1 MTGISI
7 GVHVHAEPR
16 SLLRTL
22 DSLRRNTSL
31 EHTLLLLPDG
41 PDAGTRATLDTIKD
55 VPLSGTTQPLGP
67 AACFNRLAAY
77 SDAGILVLLESGSLV
92 GPLWLEH
99 LLAALNS
106 DERNGLAGPSTN
118 HAWNEQRAFPHGA
131 GRSLEEVALTAHEA
145 FRRFDRQTR
154 TLEPL
159 YSLAD
164 FCYVVRREVLLTIG
178 AADER
183 YGLGPCWEM
192 DYNIR
197 AARAGFRGVWAC
209 AAYVYR
215 SPFTARRR
223 REEAR
228 RFEAS
233 KRLYQDKFCGARL
246 RGEKKSY
253 RSHCAGDACRNFA
266 PPSLIKIQSSQ
277 NEQGGEPPVLVRPA
291 MHSSETTAAGGQ
303 LTWLE
308 VAAPVA
314 SQRPEPAPLSG
325 LTAGS
330 LAPLSDSLIIT
341 QPEPL
346 VSCIMPT
353 YNRRRFV
360 PQAIRN
366 FLRQTYTNLELLI
379 VDDGTDPVRDCV
391 PDDRRIRY
399 LRLERK
405 LATGAKRNY
414 ACEQAAGEFIVHWD
428 DDDWYP
434 DRRVKAQARELLE
447 HGADLCGSS
456 RVSYYEPARDRA
468 WEYKYSGPGK
478 SWVAGNTLAYRKSF
492 WERNRFPEIQV
503 GEDSRFVWSRAS
515 KIIRDLDDRT
525 LCVAMIHG
533 GNTSRKVTRGHFWH
547 AVQESHIHEMLG
559 DERYFYCTASEDSV
573 PDQVPLISCI
583 MPTYN
588 RRRHLTLALEMFRAQ
603 DYPRLELIIVDD
615 GSDAVR
621 DLVCDEPCVR
631 YIRLEARASIG
642 TKRNLA
648 CKHAA
653 GSIIAHWDDDDWYA
667 PERLRYQSASIL
679 SGEADLTGLESS
691 FVLDLPSGQFWTAQP
706 HLHRRMFVGNV
717 HGGTLVYRRELL
729 AEGVRYPETNL
740 AEDAAFLSR
749 ATKLGK
755 RLLKLSNPGI
765 FVYVR
770 HDQNAWKAFKPG
782 RFISPAGWEHINPP
796 PTFHPQLL
804 ESYRRVA
811 S

>member
-1 MTGISI
+1 MSRISL
-7 GVHVHAEPR
+7 GVHVHAEPE
-16 SLLRTL
+16 SLRLTL
-22 DSLRRNTSL
+22 DSLRLNTSL

-41 PDAGTRATLDTIKD
+41 PDAPTRSALAAIKD
-55 VPLSGTTQPLGP
+55 VPLSGTTHPLGP
-67 AACFNRLAAY
+67 AACFNRLAAS
-77 SDAGILVLLESGSLV
+77 SDAEIMVLLESGSIV

-99 LLAALNS
+99 LLSALNS
-106 DERNGLAGPSTN
+106 DARNGLAGPSTN
-118 HAWNEQRAFPHGA
+118 HAWNEQRAFPSA
-131 GRSLEEVALTAHEA
+131 GGKSLEEVRDTARAALE
-145 FRRFDRQTR
+145 RFGDKSR

-164 FCYVVRREVLLTIG
+164 FCYMVRREVFLTIG
-178 AADER
+178 AADES

-233 KRLYQDKFCGARL
+233 RRLYQDKFCGARL

-253 RSHCAGDACRNFA
+253 RSHCKGDACQNFA
-266 PPSLIKIQSSQ
+266 PPSLIKIQSSESGHGAQ
-277 NEQGGEPPVLVRPA
+277 PLVIAGHAMRPI
-291 MHSSETTAAGGQ
+291 ETTDAGKQ
-303 LTWLE
+303 
-308 VAAPVA
+308 VAESKVSAPVA
-314 SQRPEPAPLSG
+314 S
-325 LTAGS
+325 
-330 LAPLSDSLIIT
+330 DSLIT
-341 QPEPL
+341 TEAEPL

-379 VDDGTDPVRDCV
+379 VDDGTDPVADCV

-399 LRLERK
+399 LRLDQK
-405 LATGAKRNY
+405 LTIGAKRNH
-414 ACEQAAGEFIVHWD
+414 ACARAAGEFIVHWD

-434 DRRVKAQARELLE
+434 DWRVKAQARELLE
-447 HGADLCGSS
+447 QGVDLCGSS
-456 RVSYYEPARDRA
+456 RVSYYDPARDRA

-478 SWVAGNTLAYRKSF
+478 AWVAGNTLAYRKSF
-492 WERNRFPEIQV
+492 WERNRFSEIQI

-515 KIIRDLDDRT
+515 KTIRDLDNEA
-525 LCVAMIHG
+525 LCVAMIHA
-533 GNTSRKVTRGHFWH
+533 GNTSRKVTRGSFWH
-547 AVQESHIHEMLG
+547 ARPESRIHELLG
-559 DERYFYCTASEDSV
+559 DERYFYCAALQESAADE
-573 PDQVPLISCI
+573 VPLISCI

-588 RRRHLTLALEMFRAQ
+588 RRGHLTLALESFRAQ
-603 DYPRLELIIVDD
+603 DYPRLELVIVDD
-615 GSDAVR
+615 GSDAVH
-621 DLVCDEPCVR
+621 DLVSDQPDVR
-631 YIRLEARASIG
+631 YIRLESRASIG

-667 PERLRYQSASIL
+667 PDRLRYQAAPIL
-679 SGEADLTGLESS
+679 TGEADLTGLESS

-706 HLHRRMFVGNV
+706 HIHRRMFVGNV

-729 AEGVRYPETNL
+729 TEGVRYPETNL

-755 RLLKLSNPGI
+755 RLLRLSNPGI

-770 HDQNAWKAFKPG
+770 HGQNAWKAFKPG
-782 RFISPAGWEHINPP
+782 RFISPRGWVHISAP
-796 PTFHPQLL
+796 PTFHPRLL
-804 ESYRRVA
+804 DSYRRA
-811 S
+811 TA